1 LLRRLQPLSP
11 EGGTAFL
18 AACESATIC
27 VSSIGT
33 PRAVRTISIHP
44 DTPVTRSAP
53 RIAAAALAACLSA
66 PAAAQEP
73 ADTARVYGLQT
84 VVVTADRAPAP
95 LATST
100 AAVSVLRGDELR
112 RMPVRSLGDALR
124 MVPGFSVLDFDGSGE
139 DPKLTVR
146 GFYGAGEAEYV
157 TVLVDGRP
165 LNAPHTGVA
174 DWDLV
179 PLAAI
184 QSVEVVRGGASSLYG
199 DAAIGGVVNVITR
212 MPPGSLRARAT
223 AGDDGAMQY
232 SIAGSGALFG
242 ARAQGWASLGHTDG
256 FRDHAE
262 RSSGALGLTV
272 DVVDRPGATLSLSG
286 LSRRREFDEPG
297 PLAASALGQSR
308 TQISP
313 LYRFDRTEES
323 LHRLSVDGSTDAGA
337 LRVSGYLT
345 GELRDA
351 RIIRTLT
358 LAPDYGDTKLRR
370 LDTRRLTG
378 SAQVDAPGLPIA
390 WEDRVTVGF
399 DGSTG
404 RIDSDYVTWLTGTAE
419 NYRDTP
425 AVYLGLLDEAG
436 DATRTAAAGF
446 IRYELQPSPRVRIS
460 LGGRMDWLRDAFSP
474 RAPTVGDDVTAEH
487 TAFSP
492 RAGINVQYLRSAAHD
507 GWAYAN
513 VGRSFKAATPDQLFD
528 RRTIP
533 VPFEPFKITISN
545 AELRPQYGV
554 SYEAGVYHRAALS
567 ASVGVRG
574 SLAAYQV
581 DMRDELDFDVQTF
594 RYVNLG
600 RSRHRGIEAALN
612 LDAAGGWGAFA
623 NYTLQSAESRFG
635 ENRGNALKAIPR
647 HTLAGGVDAPL
658 PGGATAGFTVTDV
671 RGVWLDDANTLRL
684 PAWTRVDA
692 RLAVPVRG
700 VRVWAEAF
708 NLLNRAYSTTG
719 FPDSVDPSVVYYFPA
734 AGRTLQVGVSVGS

>member
-1 LLRRLQPLSP
+1 MDSVRVIIPKLPAASRPFSSRR
-11 EGGTAFL
+11 
-18 AACESATIC
+18 
-27 VSSIGT
+27 
-33 PRAVRTISIHP
+33 
-44 DTPVTRSAP
+44 PVNRSTP
-53 RIAAAALAACLSA
+53 RIAAAALAACLA
-66 PAAAQEP
+66 VPAAAQEP
-73 ADTARVYGLQT
+73 ADSARVVGLDA

-100 AAVSVLRGDELR
+100 AAVSVLRGTELR
-112 RMPVRSLGDALR
+112 RLPVRSLGDALR
-124 MVPGFSVLDFDGSGE
+124 MVPGFSVIDFDGGGE

-165 LNAPHTGVA
+165 VNAPHTGVA

-184 QSVEVVRGGASSLYG
+184 QSVEVLRGGASSLYG

-212 MPPGSLRARAT
+212 MPSGSLRARAT
-223 AGDDGAMQY
+223 AGEDGALQY
-232 SIAGSGALFG
+232 SMALSGALLG
-242 ARAQGWASLGHTDG
+242 ARAQAWASLARTDG

-262 RSSGALGLTV
+262 RDATALGLTM
-272 DVVDRPGATLSLSG
+272 DVLDRPGASLSVSG
-286 LSRRREFDEPG
+286 LTRLRDYDEPG
-297 PLAASALGQSR
+297 PLAAAALAESR
-308 TQISP
+308 THASP
-313 LYRFDRTEES
+313 LYKFDHTRES
-323 LHRLSVDGSTDAGA
+323 LQRLSVDGSAQAGVA
-337 LRVSGYLT
+337 RISGSLT

-351 RIIRTLT
+351 DITRTLT
-358 LAPDYGDTKLRR
+358 LAPEYGDTKLRR
-370 LDTRRLTG
+370 LDTRRLTA
-378 SAQVDAPGLPIA
+378 SAQVDAPGLPLA
-390 WEDRVTVGF
+390 WDDRVTVGF
-399 DGSTG
+399 DGSAG
-404 RIDSDYVTWLTGTAE
+404 RMDSDYVTVLTGTAE
-419 NYRDTP
+419 NYQATP
-425 AVYLGLLDEAG
+425 APGAGVLDEAG

-446 IRYELQPSPRVRIS
+446 IRYELQPSSRVRIS

-474 RAPTVGDDVTAEH
+474 RAPTVGVETAAEH
-487 TAFSP
+487 TAWSP
-492 RAGINVQYLRSAAHD
+492 RAGVNVQYLRAAGHE

-545 AELRPQYGV
+545 PELRPQYGV
-554 SYEAGVYHRAALS
+554 SYEAGAYHHVSLAPSLGAR
-567 ASVGVRG
+567 V

-581 DMRDELDFDVQTF
+581 DMRDELDFDVQNF

-612 LDAAGGWGAFA
+612 LDGAGGWGAFA

-635 ENRGNALKAIPR
+635 ANRGNALKAIPR

-658 PGGATAGFTVTDV
+658 AYGATAGVTVTDV
-671 RGVWLDDANTLRL
+671 RGVWVDDANTLRL

-692 RLAVPVRG
+692 RFTVPVRG

-708 NLLNRAYSTTG
+708 NLLDRAYSTTG
-719 FPDSVDPSVVYYFPA
+719 FQDSVDPTVVYYFPA
-734 AGRTLQVGVSVGS
+734 AGRTLQIGVSTGN